1 MLEAQPRILA
11 LDVGD
16 RRIGVAV
23 SDLTGTISRP
33 VCTIERGSRKE
44 DFAAIRELVE
54 TYQAGLLLVGLPL
67 TLRGEI
73 GPQAR
78 HIQRYAD
85 RLAEAVSVPIRM
97 WDERYSTSRA
107 EEILQRPG
115 QPADRAGLD
124 AVAAAVFLQE
134 FLDSQAEEGEKRI

>member
-1 MLEAQPRILA
+1 
-11 LDVGD
+11 
-16 RRIGVAV
+16 
-23 SDLTGTISRP
+23 
-33 VCTIERGSRKE
+33 
-44 DFAAIRELVE
+44 
-54 TYQAGLLLVGLPL
+54 
-67 TLRGEI
+67 
-73 GPQAR
+73 
-78 HIQRYAD
+78 
-85 RLAEAVSVPIRM
+85 M